1 MRSFLFLFQLK
12 LKGIVLAGEYI
23 VFILLFE
30 WFGRE
35 AVFQTQSDYYD
46 ASGLSCHIKAVF
58 HIYVLYNV
66 HISSLSGS

>member
-12 LKGIVLAGEYI
+12 LKGIVLAEEYI

-35 AVFQTQSDYYD
+35 AVFQKQSDYYG

-58 HIYVLYNV
+58 HI
-66 HISSLSGS
+66 